1 MKKILILAACIILGS
16 SAFEADAQKPRN
28 YEKKTTKLA
37 ENLIRHSK
45 EGDYSKTYKALR
57 NIQKYE
63 FRLQKEDLMQFYTD
77 IHAAVEAACERFGID
92 EQGKTEM
99 KPIIDALFSYELI
112 NAVQ

>member
-1 MKKILILAACIILGS
+1 
-16 SAFEADAQKPRN
+16 
-28 YEKKTTKLA
+28 
-37 ENLIRHSK
+37 
-45 EGDYSKTYKALR
+45 
-57 NIQKYE
+57 
-63 FRLQKEDLMQFYTD
+63 MQFYTD